1 MKGLQQVLGVSALV
15 TGMLFSAQASAE
27 PVGLWNTEDNQGQV
41 QVSPCGDKLC
51 GELVWLAEPLAADG
65 QPKRDQHNPDE
76 SLRDRPV
83 EGLRILW
90 DMQSAGDGK
99 TWENVKVYDP
109 ESGKTYQ
116 GKMTLDGADVLK
128 LRGFV
133 GAPIFG
139 RTSTWTRADSPG
151 TAR

>member
-1 MKGLQQVLGVSALV
+1 MKGLLQILGASVMVAGVLGSTQAL
-15 TGMLFSAQASAE
+15 AQ

-51 GELVWLAEPLAADG
+51 GELVWLAEPMDSSG
-65 QPKRDQHNPDE
+65 QPKLDQHNPDE
-76 SLRDRPV
+76 TLRDRPV
-83 EGLRILW
+83 QGLRILW
-90 DMQSAGDGK
+90 DMEPTGDGK
-99 TWENVKVYDP
+99 TWDNGKVYDP

-116 GKMTLDGADVLK
+116 GKITLDGVDVLK

-139 RTSTWTRADSPG
+139 RTSTWTRAETPG
-151 TAR
+151 AAD